1 MIYLPRKNW
10 QSSKLSAKLIKCH
23 IKTCYLCNDQILFL
37 YENNLRMSSLCLLHL
52 YSGYISLQKKDAV
65 WKRSCWHCNTVWS
78 DSAGDQKVGQSS
90 FDSICSR
97 KETRCLYMIRFLP
110 LLNRIGNRPWST
122 SRYMCC
128 LLIPSSFAASE
139 SEYAWECSSGLWSST
154 AGRPYFIGFVRLMS
168 QLALG
173 VTNQCLS
180 IVVKV

>member
-1 MIYLPRKNW
+1 MLNRLTYLWKATFCGPFLKSYLGEIDFTFYRLHERELLVKVIRP
-10 QSSKLSAKLIKCH
+10 LSE
-23 IKTCYLCNDQILFL
+23 ND
-37 YENNLRMSSLCLLHL
+37 
-52 YSGYISLQKKDAV
+52 
-65 WKRSCWHCNTVWS
+65 
-78 DSAGDQKVGQSS
+78 AGQRGQSS

-97 KETRCLYMIRFLP
+97 KETSCLYMIRFLP

-122 SRYMCC
+122 SLYMCC

-168 QLALG
+168 PLALG